1 MCRYIVTF
9 NLILAA
15 STYLLIQ
22 LVSVSQQKLDDTSKV
37 RFFCLLGVNLVLS
50 ISSLLFLKVKNLYG
64 RILLCFGTCIFITIS
79 MSICE
84 IIVKNIQAN
93 PAYNFAKNDK
103 NHAHLELTFLTCYF
117 ITYMLAI
124 IGSFISAIYLLVTE
138 LLIN

>member
-1 MCRYIVTF
+1 MCRYIVTV

-84 IIVKNIQAN
+84 IIVKNI
-93 PAYNFAKNDK
+93 
-103 NHAHLELTFLTCYF
+103 
-117 ITYMLAI
+117 
-124 IGSFISAIYLLVTE
+124 
-138 LLIN
+138 